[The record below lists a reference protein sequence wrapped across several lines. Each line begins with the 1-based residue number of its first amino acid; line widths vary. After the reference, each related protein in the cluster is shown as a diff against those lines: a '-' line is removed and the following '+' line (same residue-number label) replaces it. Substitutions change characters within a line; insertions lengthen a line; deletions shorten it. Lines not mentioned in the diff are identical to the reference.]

1 MPLLDTSN
9 KIYTNKFL
17 DAKEIALSKTFIE
30 DGYCILSAENMDALE
45 KIRSSI
51 VNICAK
57 RLGCD
62 MPKDEESFLNSIS
75 NYIQIEEINNFRLHI
90 IDELNSEEW
99 LKVEYFRLSRWAV
112 QCLVGNE
119 LVMQRRINMSI
130 QMPDDD
136 SSLLPIHCDVWS
148 GDSPFEVVLWVPLV
162 NCFDTKSMFIV
173 PPKIN
178 AEVQEKLNERSS
190 ISSEDLFEEV
200 KEHAVWIN
208 IPYGSVLIFNQN
220 LMHGN
225 RINQETETRWTMNCR
240 FKGAFTPYADKRL
253 GEFFEPITLRAAS
266 SIGLSYKFPDDF

>member
-1 MPLLDTSN
+1 MPLLDISS
-9 KIYTNKFL
+9 KKDTNKFL
-17 DAKEIALSKTFIE
+17 DADEIALSKKFIE
-30 DGYCILSAENMDALE
+30 DGYCILTAEDTRALA
-45 KIRSSI
+45 KFRSS
-51 VNICAK
+51 VVEFCVD
-57 RLGCD
+57 RLACD
-62 MPKDEESFLNSIS
+62 KPKDEESFLNSIS
-75 NYIQIEEINNFRLHI
+75 NYVKIEEINNFRLHI
-90 IDELNSEEW
+90 IDRLNSEEW
-99 LKVEYFRLSRWAV
+99 VRVEYFRIARWAI
-112 QCLVGNE
+112 QCLAGNE

-130 QMPDDD
+130 QLPGDD

-148 GDSPFEVVLWVPLV
+148 GDSPFEVVLWIPLV

-178 AEVQEKLNERSS
+178 SAIQETLNERST

-200 KEHAVWIN
+200 KAQVIWIN

-225 RINQETETRWTMNCR
+225 RVNQETETRWTMNCR

-266 SIGLSYKFPDDF
+266 SIGLSYKLPDDF